1 MELNHYVFREGAE
14 LILFYW
20 ALLVDTQ
27 TYVSMVWAGLGVG
40 CAVLVVIYILIRF
53 MSVRIPLKPFF
64 MGTSV
69 VLSIMAVS
77 LTGTGVKNLQTANV
91 AGVSP
96 VPGIASFDL
105 LGIYP
110 TVETL
115 IPQGVLLAVL
125 AATFAFQIRKW
136 KSGRGE
142 KA

>member
-1 MELNHYVFREGAE
+1 
-14 LILFYW
+14 
-20 ALLVDTQ
+20 
-27 TYVSMVWAGLGVG
+27 MVWAGLGTG

-53 MSVRIPLKPFF
+53 MSVRLPVKPFF

-69 VLSIMAVS
+69 ALSIMAVS
-77 LTGTGVKNLQTANV
+77 LIGTGVKNLQTANV
-91 AGVSP
+91 VGVSP
-96 VPGIASFDL
+96 VSGIASFDL

-125 AATFAFQIRKW
+125 ALTFALHIRKW
-136 KSGRGE
+136 KQGRKG